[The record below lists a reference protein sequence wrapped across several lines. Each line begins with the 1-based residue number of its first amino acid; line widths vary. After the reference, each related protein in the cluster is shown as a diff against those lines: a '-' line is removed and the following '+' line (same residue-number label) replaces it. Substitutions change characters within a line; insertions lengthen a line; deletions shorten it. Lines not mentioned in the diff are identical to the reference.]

1 MPLRRSPVRTPA
13 LLVANRANAQ
23 KSTGPRTPQGKARV
37 SFNSFK
43 HGRYAALPE
52 ELAER
57 LLRARYC
64 REAALYRQVRWKIGQ
79 VFRPQSQSGWRR
91 LDQLSAWV
99 WCFRTRL
106 GQSGAKL
113 GAKPE
118 CALFSAVK
126 MARLISRTRIRVEDP
141 FRRIGVVFWV
151 QRRRYWNP
159 RRIGRVLAGLEPVPT
174 AEGLQALEGGLRCL
188 VFRMRKPRNWEER
201 LRYGLDREG
210 NFRPELY
217 LRYRR
222 SLRVRSRIEAVK
234 RIRKG
239 GRPADRLPPVGKGA
253 DDICC

>member
-43 HGRYAALPE
+43 HGRYAAQPE

-57 LLRARYC
+57 LLRAGC
-64 REAALYRQVRWKIGQ
+64 HREAALYRQVRWQIGR
-79 VFRPQSQSGWRR
+79 VFRPQAQASWRR

-106 GQSGAKL
+106 GPSGARLAARLSYL

-118 CALFSAVK
+118 CAVFSRGEEPRVT
-126 MARLISRTRIRVEDP
+126 SPTRIRVEDP
-141 FRRIGVVFWV
+141 YRRIGVVFWV

-159 RRIGRVLAGLEPVPT
+159 NRIGRALAGLEPVP
-174 AEGLQALEGGLRCL
+174 AVEELGRLEGGLRYL
-188 VFRMRKPRNWEER
+188 VFRMGKPRN
-201 LRYGLDREG
+201 
-210 NFRPELY
+210 
-217 LRYRR
+217 
-222 SLRVRSRIEAVK
+222 
-234 RIRKG
+234 
-239 GRPADRLPPVGKGA
+239 
-253 DDICC
+253 